1 MTKKQISQRS
11 LKLRA
16 RKAKQAEIDKAMKAL
31 AGLKKQQLS
40 GRQIRTAIGEG
51 TVVVHLVPKR
61 TESVVEGRYYH
72 TNARVPHK
80 AEGARWINSGNR
92 SYCVIDQSIVDTE
105 RAVRTLN
112 SEPSKKVDEIY
123 KRLAEIA
130 ADGNN

>member
-1 MTKKQISQRS
+1 MTKKQITQKS

-16 RKAKQAEIDKAMKAL
+16 RKAKQAEIDKAIKAL
-31 AGLKKQQLS
+31 GELRKQQLS

-51 TVVVHLVPKR
+51 TVVVHVMPKR
-61 TESVVEGRYYH
+61 TESAIEGRYYH
-72 TNARVPHK
+72 TNAPAPHSTERV
-80 AEGARWINSGNR
+80 RWVKSGNS

-123 KRLAEIA
+123 KRLARVA
-130 ADGNN
+130 VD